1 MLQKESSFS
10 ELPGVRICHTPP
22 MNSAAAMKY
31 EGSAGQAGE
40 LFRQLSSQAASR
52 YACDETMMNADRAW

>member
-1 MLQKESSFS
+1 
-10 ELPGVRICHTPP
+10 